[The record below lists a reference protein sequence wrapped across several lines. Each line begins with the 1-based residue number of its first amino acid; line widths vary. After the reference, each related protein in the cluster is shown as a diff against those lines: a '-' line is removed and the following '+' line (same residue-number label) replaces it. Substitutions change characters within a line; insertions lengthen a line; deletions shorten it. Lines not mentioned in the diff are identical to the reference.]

1 MPPEQIAT
9 GLEREIARPYERP
22 MEAAAGLSSEEVSW
36 SPDGRYV
43 VSGQFPLSPT
53 FFVLPDDLTKLIQ
66 L

>member
-22 MEAAAGLSSEEVSW
+22 MEPAAGLSSEEVSW

-43 VSGQFPLSPT
+43 VSGQFPP
-53 FFVLPDDLTKLIQ
+53 LTHTLRTARRPHEAY
-66 L
+66 